1 METDI
6 CNPFT
11 AIKLICDGE
20 TFESIEPRLNIKPV
34 RWIAWASAA
43 GGASLASVPGSEAY
57 KQLEMLDNFIDKALQ
72 NWQRFQP
79 ETRRMPTFT
88 SYPEAENDSRH

>member
-20 TFESIEPRLNIKPV
+20 TFESIEPRLKIKPV

-57 KQLEMLDNFIDKALQ
+57 KQLEMLDNFIGKA
-72 NWQRFQP
+72 
-79 ETRRMPTFT
+79 MPTFT